1 MSTDKDLI
9 PEKPIDHLYDKAV
22 EIIETARNNTYR
34 QINENLVRRNWDL
47 GKLISEEE
55 IRGRDRTELYGLE
68 VIKSLAKRLTL
79 RYGKGFTK
87 TNLYS
92 FTNFYKMFPDIF
104 HTPCGKSFHLLS
116 WSHYRTLLQV
126 LDHVFRSSPSHA

>member
-1 MSTDKDLI
+1 MATDKDLI
-9 PEKPIDHLYDKAV
+9 PGKPIDQLYDKAV

-68 VIKSLAKRLTL
+68 VIKSLAKQLTL

-104 HTPCGKSFHLLS
+104 HTPCGKSFHPLS
-116 WSHYRTLLQV
+116 WSHYRTLL
-126 LDHVFRSSPSHA
+126 